1 MSWMK
6 PCVLNDGAAP
16 GDAPP
21 CAHFPIPTGL
31 RPPAQGCDSSRR
43 SPAKAEE
50 RTTLGTKPSDC
61 PTLKGLRHP
70 VEMDVTCSWNGRTPI
85 RTLSSC
91 FGFDSLYNLILLAG
105 LLLSSI
111 SCSKTQGEPATTVR
125 DDAIPVTTSR
135 VELVPMDRTLP
146 VVGTLYAKD
155 EAMLAAE
162 VEGKVEKTSVDF
174 GDRVTAGQEL
184 ALIDTTSYEALAR
197 QSAANVAKAKAMALN
212 AEANL
217 NRTQELQNNKIASA
231 SQLDQARAEAEQARA
246 EVQAAEAAD
255 GIAQLNLKRSHAK
268 APFDGAVAERIGN
281 AGDYVKI
288 GAPLFHL
295 VNDGVLKYIVQ
306 APERYAGQVQKE
318 QLVQF
323 TVDAWPGET
332 FAGKVYLISPS
343 VTTSTRAFPFG
354 ALVQNPARRL
364 KANTFA
370 RGELI
375 LERNVSTPVVPIE
388 AVINFAGVTKV
399 FIAENEIVH
408 AREVQVGRIK
418 DGRQEILNGLRAGEI
433 VVLTGQTK
441 LQEGSKVRVQE
452 TNVLP
457 SEPPVAQK
465 PS

>member
-1 MSWMK
+1 
-6 PCVLNDGAAP
+6 
-16 GDAPP
+16 
-21 CAHFPIPTGL
+21 
-31 RPPAQGCDSSRR
+31 
-43 SPAKAEE
+43 
-50 RTTLGTKPSDC
+50 
-61 PTLKGLRHP
+61 
-70 VEMDVTCSWNGRTPI
+70 MDVTCLGDKRTPFHAP
-85 RTLSSC
+85 SSG
-91 FGFDSLYNLILLAG
+91 FGLAAVCKLVLLAG
-105 LLLSSI
+105 LSLSFI
-111 SCSKTQGEPATTVR
+111 SCSKTQGEPAAAVR
-125 DDAIPVTTSR
+125 DDAIPVTTAR
-135 VELVPMDRTLP
+135 VELVPMDRALP

-155 EAMLAAE
+155 EATLAAE
-162 VEGKVEKTSVDF
+162 VEGKVEKTRVDF

-197 QSAANVAKAKAMALN
+197 QSAATVAKAKAAALN

-217 NRTQELQNNKIASA
+217 KRTEELQKNNIASA
-231 SQLDQARAEAEQARA
+231 SQFDLARAEAEQARA

-255 GIAQLNLKRSHAK
+255 GIAQLNLNRSHAK

-288 GAPLFHL
+288 GAPLFHI

-332 FAGKVYLISPS
+332 FEGKVYLISPS

-354 ALVQNPARRL
+354 ALVQNTARRL

-370 RGELI
+370 RGALI
-375 LERNVSTPVVPIE
+375 LERNVPTPVVPIE

-399 FIAENEIVH
+399 FIVENEIVH
-408 AREVQVGRIK
+408 SREVQVGRIK
-418 DGRQEILNGLRAGEI
+418 DGRQEMLSGLRVGEL

-441 LQEGSKVRVQE
+441 LQEGSKVRVQN
-452 TNVLP
+452 TILLP
-457 SEPPVAQK
+457 GEQPVAQK